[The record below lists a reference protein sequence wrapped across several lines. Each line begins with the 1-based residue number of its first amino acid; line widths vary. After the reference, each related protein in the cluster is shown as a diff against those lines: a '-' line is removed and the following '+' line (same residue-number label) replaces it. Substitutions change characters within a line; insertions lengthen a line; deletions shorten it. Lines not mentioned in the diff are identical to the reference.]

1 MPKNHESRSIS
12 PVKSAG
18 GDVDVPTGKEEF
30 VMPVKNSTET
40 PEAERITSEE
50 TSSSSSDDRRSK
62 KRKKKSKVKRRKRG
76 SRRHHSSSDN
86 SSEEDFEKSSR
97 KTFHSAYFPPQF
109 LANNSLQLMSNLYG
123 GLPVPNNSLNRV
135 HMPHNYMPYSVPF
148 LPINVQSSQTNIHQV
163 QQMCEE
169 SSLPSANAE
178 PAWENLE
185 TLANV
190 AYSNANE

>member
-1 MPKNHESRSIS
+1 MSPDQFS

-123 GLPVPNNSLNRV
+123 GLPVPTNSLNRV

-148 LPINVQSSQTNIHQV
+148 LPMNVQSSQTNIHQV